1 MGLNQAKLL
10 EILGVSPSRLGD
22 YINGRS
28 EPTLKVARTISQKL
42 DIDASIVLGV

>member
-1 MGLNQAKLL
+1 MRFTQVKLL
-10 EILGVSPSRLGD
+10 EIMGVSTSRVSD
-22 YINGRS
+22 YLNGRS